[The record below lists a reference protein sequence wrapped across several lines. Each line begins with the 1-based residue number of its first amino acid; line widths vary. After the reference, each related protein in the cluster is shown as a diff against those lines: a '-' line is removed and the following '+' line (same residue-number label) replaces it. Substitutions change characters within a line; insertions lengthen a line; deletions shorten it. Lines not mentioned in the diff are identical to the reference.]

1 MGQRRLFGRD
11 PLTGITQY
19 WHVKDNGEYV
29 IETQQD
35 VSAIAEKNKR
45 EFNDTP
51 DRYRDVNKVASIPL
65 NGYYDLKRRG
75 IADDPKK
82 FKQWLNDRDN
92 RVFRTRAGTL

>member
-1 MGQRRLFGRD
+1 MGQRRIFDKD
-11 PLTGITQY
+11 PVTGITQY
-19 WHVKDNGEYV
+19 WHVTDKGEYV

-35 VSAIAEKNKR
+35 VSAIAERNKR
-45 EFNDTP
+45 EFNETP
-51 DRYRDVNKVASIPL
+51 NRYRDVNKVASIPL
-65 NGYYDLKRRG
+65 NVYYDLKRRG

>member
-1 MGQRRLFGRD
+1 MGQKRLFGRD

-19 WHVKDNGEYV
+19 WHVNDNGEYV

-65 NGYYDLKRRG
+65 NVYYDLKRRG
-75 IADDPKK
+75 IADDPVAFKK
-82 FKQWLNDRDN
+82 WLNDRDN
-92 RVFRTRAGTL
+92 QVFRTRAGRL

>member
-11 PLTGITQY
+11 PITGITQY

-65 NGYYDLKRRG
+65 NVYYDLKRRG

>member
-1 MGQRRLFGRD
+1 MGQRRLFGKD
-11 PLTGITQY
+11 PVTGITQY
-19 WHVKDNGEYV
+19 WHVTDKGEYV

-35 VSAIAEKNKR
+35 VSAIAERNKR
-45 EFNDTP
+45 EFNETP

-65 NGYYDLKRRG
+65 NVYYDLKRRG

-92 RVFRTRAGTL
+92 RVFRTRAGRI

>member
-1 MGQRRLFGRD
+1 MSQRRLFGRD
-11 PLTGITQY
+11 PITGITQY
-19 WHVKDNGEYV
+19 WHVKGNGEYV

-65 NGYYDLKRRG
+65 NVYYDLKRRG
-75 IADDPKK
+75 IADDPVAFKK
-82 FKQWLNDRDN
+82 WLNDRDN

>member
-65 NGYYDLKRRG
+65 NVYYDLKRRG
-75 IADDPKK
+75 IADDPVAFKK
-82 FKQWLNDRDN
+82 WLNDRDN
-92 RVFRTRAGTL
+92 KVFRTCAGRL

>member
-1 MGQRRLFGRD
+1 MPQKRLFGHD
-11 PLTGITQY
+11 PITGITQY
-19 WHVKDNGEYV
+19 WHVTDKGEYV

-35 VSAIAEKNKR
+35 VTAVAEANKR
-45 EFNDTP
+45 QYNDSP

-65 NGYYDLKRRG
+65 NVYYDLKRRG

>member
-1 MGQRRLFGRD
+1 MGQKRLFGRD

-35 VSAIAEKNKR
+35 VSAIAKKNKR

-65 NGYYDLKRRG
+65 NVYYDLKRRG
-75 IADDPKK
+75 IADDPVAFKK
-82 FKQWLNDRDN
+82 WLNDRDN
-92 RVFRTRAGTL
+92 QVFRTRAGRL

>member
-35 VSAIAEKNKR
+35 VTAIAEKNKR
-45 EFNDTP
+45 EFNETP

-65 NGYYDLKRRG
+65 NVYYDLKRRG
-75 IADDPKK
+75 IADDPVAFKK
-82 FKQWLNDRDN
+82 WLNDRDN
-92 RVFRTRAGTL
+92 EVFRTRAGRL

>member
-1 MGQRRLFGRD
+1 MGQKRLFGRD

-19 WHVKDNGEYV
+19 WHVKENGEYV

-35 VSAIAEKNKR
+35 VTAIAEANKR
-45 EFNDTP
+45 QYNDTP

-65 NGYYDLKRRG
+65 NVYYDLKRRG

-92 RVFRTRAGTL
+92 QVFRTRAGTL

>member
-1 MGQRRLFGRD
+1 MPQKRLFGHD

-19 WHVKDNGEYV
+19 WHVTDKGEYV
-29 IETQQD
+29 IETQQN
-35 VSAIAEKNKR
+35 VTAVAEANKR
-45 EFNDTP
+45 QYNDTP

-65 NGYYDLKRRG
+65 NVYYDLKRRG
-75 IADDPKK
+75 IADDTKK

>member
-65 NGYYDLKRRG
+65 NVYYDLKRRG
-75 IADDPKK
+75 IADDPVAFKK
-82 FKQWLNDRDN
+82 WLNDRDN
-92 RVFRTRAGTL
+92 KVFRTRAGRL

>member
-65 NGYYDLKRRG
+65 NVYYDLKRRG

>member
-1 MGQRRLFGRD
+1 MGQKDYLDEIHSPASHNIG
-11 PLTGITQY
+11 TSKIT
-19 WHVKDNGEYV
+19 GEYV

-35 VSAIAEKNKR
+35 VTAIAEANKR
-45 EFNDTP
+45 QYNDTP

-65 NGYYDLKRRG
+65 NVYYDLKRRG